1 MRDKIAVLGLWIF
14 VLTLIGGCESPG
26 PKSENIK
33 RSAAVESDFPEF
45 LVGTW
50 ESEKGRWS
58 FTFEPDGSI
67 SHFRHGGGMEFD
79 VAQGGLVEQW
89 RGGGQAVFALGPCT
103 AEYDQINGQLKVT
116 IIVENYLITFQNAA
130 MEGSFHDDF
139 SGRVFEDGAQW
150 HAVWTSTGE
159 VFGRSSDG
167 PNNVTSKALVF
178 KKVSSTE

>member
-14 VLTLIGGCESPG
+14 VLILIVGCESPG

-33 RSAAVESDFPEF
+33 RSAAVESDFPTF

-67 SHFRHGGGMEFD
+67 SHFRHGGGMEIN
-79 VAQGGLVEQW
+79 VADGGVVEQW
-89 RGGGQAVFALGPCT
+89 HEDIEAVFPLGLCET
-103 AEYDQINGQLKVT
+103 EYDSLSRELKVT
-116 IIVENYLITFQNAA
+116 IIIEDYIITFLNAT
-130 MEGSFHDDF
+130 MEGSFRDYF
-139 SGRVFEDGAQW
+139 SGQVSQDGTQW
-150 HAVWTSTGE
+150 NAMWTSTGE

-167 PNNVTSKALVF
+167 PNSVTVKPLVF